1 MFFQQAQFWVLF
13 SCARNWG
20 QRPLQVSSACVCNM
34 RLSQLSWNWCC
45 CMQILIKL
53 LLNLTNAVLCVCYS
67 RALWAVV
74 PGLHS
79 DQRGNIPLCSFWT
92 KLSWKTQSREHSD
105 TPCRLACSLVY
116 GKMLTPVCISKL
128 ISFVFATHVYSPSM
142 TAACNLHTRN
152 APAQEAWKY
161 QTLILLHL
169 KPFYTVMNRIDGSSL
184 NCWLTSYK
192 RCLTKD

>member
-1 MFFQQAQFWVLF
+1 
-13 SCARNWG
+13 
-20 QRPLQVSSACVCNM
+20 M

-152 APAQEAWKY
+152 APARGVEIPNTNSIAFKAILHRYEQDRWFLPELLIDQLQTAWRKTK
-161 QTLILLHL
+161 QRG
-169 KPFYTVMNRIDGSSL
+169 TVTERHFDIVFQSQL
-184 NCWLTSYK
+184 
-192 RCLTKD
+192 